1 MNSNVVVHIITD
13 VNTRL
18 TALLAAILMMAPACW
33 TCPMMA
39 AEKAD
44 AVARPSC
51 CCESKS
57 QEAGAPV
64 KKPDRSKPC
73 PCEISQA
80 PRDFAMDVQVVPIA
94 SASLDHLLLSPS
106 EIRLA
111 WVTLLG
117 DRGEIFN
124 DTGPPPVARALFE
137 RHHAW
142 LL

>member
-1 MNSNVVVHIITD
+1 LNSSVVVHIITD
-13 VNTRL
+13 VNQRL
-18 TALLAAILMMAPACW
+18 TALLAAILMVAPACW

-44 AVARPSC
+44 AASHRSC
-51 CCESKS
+51 CCESNNQDAS
-57 QEAGAPV
+57 APFQ
-64 KKPDRSKPC
+64 KPDHSKPC
-73 PCEISQA
+73 PCEMSQA
-80 PRDFAMDVQVVPIA
+80 PRDFAMDVQVVPTV

-106 EIRLA
+106 EIRFA
-111 WVTLLG
+111 WVTLLL

-137 RHHAW
+137 RHNAW